1 MLERRFKAVPGVV
14 DVTGW
19 GGKTKTYDVTVD
31 RNKLHDYS
39 LTLPQVLQALN
50 NSNVNVGAQTVIFR
64 AASGRCARRGPCP
77 FHGRSPQHHDR
88 IGRMARPF
96 S

>member
-1 MLERRFKAVPGVV
+1 MI

-31 RNKLHDYS
+31 QHRLVSYG

-50 NSNVNVGAQTVIFR
+50 NSNINVGGQTVDISACR
-64 AASGRCARRGPCP
+64 RQWSAASA
-77 FHGRSPQHHDR
+77 
-88 IGRMARPF
+88 
-96 S
+96 

>member
-1 MLERRFKAVPGVV
+1 MI

-31 RNKLHDYS
+31 LHRLVTYG

-50 NSNVNVGAQTVIFR
+50 NSNINVGGQTVEFR
-64 AASGRCARRGPCP
+64 HAGGGGARRRPDP
-77 FHGRSPQHHDR
+77 FRR
-88 IGRMARPF
+88 
-96 S
+96 